1 MDLMKQK
8 GKKINPIIDI
18 FNKFKYSFQGMLYC
32 FTHETSF
39 IFETIA
45 MIMVVVGGIIFKVS
59 FMEWIFS
66 VLSLLLVMEV
76 EFLNTAIEATVDMV
90 TDKFHPLAKIAKD
103 CGSAATCMASFM
115 ALIVNLIIFV
125 PKVLPFIIK

>member
-18 FNKFKYSFQGMLYC
+18 FNKFKYSFQGMVYC

>member
-1 MDLMKQK
+1 MDLNKQK
-8 GKKINPIIDI
+8 GKKINPFVDVY
-18 FNKFKYSFQGMLYC
+18 NKFKYSFQGMAYC

-39 IFETIA
+39 IFGTIA
-45 MIMVVVGGIIFKVS
+45 LVILVIGGILFGIS
-59 FMEWIFS
+59 FMEWIFA

-115 ALIVNLIIFV
+115 ALIVNLIIFI
-125 PKVLPFIIK
+125 PKVLPYIVK

>member
-1 MDLMKQK
+1 MDLKKQK
-8 GKKINPIIDI
+8 GKKINPIKDVM
-18 FNKFKYSFQGMLYC
+18 NKFKYSFQGMAYC

-45 MIMVVVGGIIFKVS
+45 MIGVVIFGILLDIS
-59 FMEWIFS
+59 FVEWIFS
-66 VLSLLLVMEV
+66 ILSLLLIMEV

-90 TDKFHPLAKIAKD
+90 TQEYHPLAKIAKD

-115 ALIVNLIIFV
+115 ATIVNLVIFI
-125 PKVLPFIIK
+125 PKILPFIIK

>member
-1 MDLMKQK
+1 MDLKKQK

-18 FNKFKYSFQGMLYC
+18 FNKFKYSFQGMAYC

-39 IFETIA
+39 IFETVA
-45 MIMVVVGGIIFKVS
+45 MVILVVLGIILDIS

-66 VLSLLLVMEV
+66 ILSLLLVMEV

-125 PKVLPFIIK
+125 PKVLPFIVK